1 MPAEFVDINIH
12 MLLSR
17 YHNSVVRRLTM
28 PIEVY
33 DTAKFAHDAK
43 KRTNIMDTG
52 RFHAWIHY
60 YKPDRIDEMHCHNQD
75 QTFTVIEGEL
85 TMIFPDGGEAKL
97 GVGNMCTI
105 TGGSFYQL
113 HNQTDKELIM
123 IGTRSGSIAKTVKVE
138 YGTGRLING

>member
-1 MPAEFVDINIH
+1 
-12 MLLSR
+12 
-17 YHNSVVRRLTM
+17 M

-33 DTAKFAHDAK
+33 DTAKFAHDTK
-43 KRTNIMDTG
+43 KRTNIMDTS

-60 YKPDRIDEMHCHNQD
+60 YKPDQIDEMHCHNQD
-75 QTFTVIEGEL
+75 QTFTVVEGEL

-97 GVGNMCTI
+97 GPGHMCTI

-123 IGTRSGSIAKTVKVE
+123 IGTRSGAITKTVKVE
-138 YGTGRLING
+138 YGTGRLINDNRRAPVTA

>member
-1 MPAEFVDINIH
+1 
-12 MLLSR
+12 
-17 YHNSVVRRLTM
+17 M

-33 DTAKFAHDAK
+33 DTAKFAHDTK
-43 KRTNIMDTG
+43 KRTNIFDTG

-60 YKPDRIDEMHCHNQD
+60 YKPDQIDEMHCHNQD
-75 QTFTVIEGEL
+75 QTFTVVEGEL

-97 GVGNMCTI
+97 GPGNMCTI

-123 IGTRSGSIAKTVKVE
+123 IGTRSGAIAKTVKVE
-138 YGTGRLING
+138 YGTGRLINDNRPAPVTA

>member
-1 MPAEFVDINIH
+1 
-12 MLLSR
+12 
-17 YHNSVVRRLTM
+17 M

-33 DTAKFAHDAK
+33 DTAKFAHDTK
-43 KRTNIMDTG
+43 KRTNIMDTS
-52 RFHAWIHY
+52 RLHAWIHY
-60 YKPDRIDEMHCHNQD
+60 YKPDQIDEMHCHNQD
-75 QTFTVIEGEL
+75 QTFTVVEGEL

-97 GVGNMCTI
+97 GAGNMCTI

-138 YGTGRLING
+138 YGTGRLINDSRPAPVTA